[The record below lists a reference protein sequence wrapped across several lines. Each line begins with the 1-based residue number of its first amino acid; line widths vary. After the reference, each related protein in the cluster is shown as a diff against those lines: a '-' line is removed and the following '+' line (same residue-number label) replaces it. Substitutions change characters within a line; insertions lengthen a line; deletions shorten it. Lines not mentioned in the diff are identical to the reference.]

1 MIIGAGQFAAV
12 PGDIA
17 TNVGRMAALLAA
29 AADTGIHLVVFAEL
43 AVTHYDLA
51 AIAADPTLL
60 IADHDDARLDRVRNA
75 CRELGI
81 AAVINAPAQAVD
93 ESGRTISTF
102 VYGPDG
108 GLLTRYDKLHMFEET
123 EAGIFVTGAADGRF
137 ELDGLRFALAT
148 CHDNS
153 YPDIPARA
161 AADGC
166 QVYLASSFHDLPER
180 IGRYAQL
187 ARDNSLFVV
196 LANGLGPGP
205 YGPACGRSGAW
216 LPSGE
221 QVAAAEPGE
230 HDQLVRAEVVLSG
243 SR

>member
-1 MIIGAGQFAAV
+1 M

-17 TNVGRMAALLAA
+17 ANAGRMAALLTV
-29 AADTGIHLVVFAEL
+29 AADTGTHLVVFAEL
-43 AVTHYDLA
+43 ALTHYDLA
-51 AIAADPTLL
+51 AIAADPALL
-60 IADHDDARLDRVRNA
+60 IADHDDARLDGVRNA

-81 AAVINAPAQAVD
+81 AAAVNAPARAVA

-108 GLLTRYDKLHMFEET
+108 ALLTRYDKLHMFEAE
-123 EAGIFVTGAADGRF
+123 GDIFVAGAADGRF
-137 ELDGLRFALAT
+137 ELDGVRFALAT
-148 CHDNS
+148 CFDNS
-153 YPDIPARA
+153 HPDIPARA

-166 QVYLASSFHDLPER
+166 RVYLASSFHDSAER
-180 IGRYAQL
+180 VARYSQL
-187 ARDNSLFVV
+187 ARDNGLFVV

-205 YGPACGRSGAW
+205 SGPGCGRSGAW

-221 QVAAAEPGE
+221 QVAAAEAGE
-230 HDQLVRAEVVLSG
+230 HDQLVVALSD